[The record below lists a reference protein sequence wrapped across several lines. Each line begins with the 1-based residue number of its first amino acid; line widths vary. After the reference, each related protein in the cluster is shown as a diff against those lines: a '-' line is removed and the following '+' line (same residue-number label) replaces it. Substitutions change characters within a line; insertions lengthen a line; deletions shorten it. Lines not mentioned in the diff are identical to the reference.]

1 MCNLSAEGCT
11 VKKEGGQIAPTR
23 KEKRKGGSTVRRGC
37 PWSGPSGSRRWCFGL
52 VEMDLSSIVGDQTQ
66 RGSVSRK
73 MAKDGKG
80 QPSSFL
86 VLSQIFTQSSMH
98 GNPPWRAYYDP
109 ACNLGEGIDCIGT
122 PGLL

>member
-1 MCNLSAEGCT
+1 M
-11 VKKEGGQIAPTR
+11 
-23 KEKRKGGSTVRRGC
+23 
-37 PWSGPSGSRRWCFGL
+37 GL